1 MLKNQTSESDSAGVS
16 SQPLDAI
23 LQSALNEWENARK
36 LLDSS
41 IKSILGVYLTVFKT
55 YALPQCKSPESSV
68 VQVLLARFD
77 SEIEALAKYENEL
90 VKMRF
95 IAMLTR
101 KNSAWTKTTSN
112 SLPPEVLTRIF
123 VASDT
128 CFTRDTTN
136 RLHNFAG
143 VCKHWR
149 QIASNMTA
157 HVDVGPAV
165 PSSLTKIQLERTGDH
180 SIYVHVREP
189 ATVDG
194 SATTEQ
200 ISTVVELLATHIHR
214 IRVLEIE
221 SYSFSRK
228 LAGSVLNL
236 WLENGSQLLPKTL
249 MVSRPKAGAM
259 LSPTESKRTLLSR
272 SEYAQVMLK
281 SLTRLHLQN
290 VMFDWDSSAYH
301 GLVELR
307 LHSSCSR
314 TSASISQLVGILSAS
329 PALIILELSYLDI
342 TSSPDWSSAPINLS
356 YLRVFTLFEINWEG
370 LRLLLPLIS
379 LPISPIEIG
388 IGPTPFDMI
397 SNELEAF
404 LIRAPHLIALKLK
417 QHELYTFLNWL
428 PLLRALPRLD
438 ALLLSDFCIDE
449 LTAEVITAAQD
460 PPNSMPR
467 LRMIMCSECMV
478 SLEGLKAVVTGR
490 GVESVYLGC
499 CVTRR
504 GSVNNLKA
512 VRVSLLEANSEL
524 LRCTISDDSLTKK
537 FKNLRLFDWME

>member
-1 MLKNQTSESDSAGVS
+1 M
-16 SQPLDAI
+16 DAT
-23 LQSALNEWENARK
+23 LQSALSEWENARK

-41 IKSILGVYLTVFKT
+41 IKSILGVYVTLIQT
-55 YALPQCKSPESSV
+55 YALPQCKSPKSSV
-68 VQVLLARFD
+68 VRTLLARFD
-77 SEIEALAKYENEL
+77 SEIESLAKYENEL

-101 KNSAWTKTTSN
+101 KNSAWTKTTVQD
-112 SLPPEVLTRIF
+112 LPPEILTRIF

-136 RLHNFAG
+136 RLHKFAS

-149 QIASNMTA
+149 QIAMNMTA

-180 SIYVHVREP
+180 SIYVHVRES
-189 ATVDG
+189 AIVED
-194 SATTEQ
+194 SATAEQ
-200 ISTVVELLATHIHR
+200 VSTVIGLLTPHLHR

-221 SYSFSRK
+221 SDSFSRK
-228 LAGSVLNL
+228 LVSPVLNL
-236 WLENGSQLLPKTL
+236 WLENGSQILSKTL
-249 MVSRPKAGAM
+249 MVSRPKVGAM
-259 LSPTESKRTLLSR
+259 LSPAESKRTLLSR

-281 SLTRLHLQN
+281 SLKKLHLQN
-290 VMFDWDSSAYH
+290 VMFDWDSSAYR

-307 LHSSCSR
+307 LDFSCSR
-314 TSASISQLVGILSAS
+314 TSVSISQLIGILSAS
-329 PALIILELSYLDI
+329 SALSIIELSYLDI
-342 TSSPDWSSAPINLS
+342 TNLPEWSSALINLT
-356 YLRVFTLFEINWEG
+356 YLRVFTLFEINWDG

-379 LPISPIEIG
+379 LPNSPIEIG
-388 IGPTPFDMI
+388 IGPTPFGMI
-397 SNELEAF
+397 SNELEGF
-404 LIRAPHLIALKLK
+404 LARAPHLIALKLK
-417 QHELYTFLNWL
+417 QYQFYTFLNWL

-438 ALLLSDFCIDE
+438 VLLLSDFCIDE
-449 LTAEVITAAQD
+449 LTAQVITAAQD
-460 PPNSMPR
+460 SPNSMPR
-467 LRMIMCSECMV
+467 LRMVMCSECV
-478 SLEGLKAVVTGR
+478 VTLEGLKAVVTGR